1 MRGNRVSLPTIATL
15 CNSSTEV
22 VALLGTMLFGTRHSK
37 IFPFDTPKNMACE
50 LFGFGAESKKFSRHN
65 EKNLVPF
72 LKKIQTKTCAFLVR
86 TDESV
91 TCTVVRKISSIE
103 RFGN

>member
-1 MRGNRVSLPTIATL
+1 
-15 CNSSTEV
+15 
-22 VALLGTMLFGTRHSK
+22 
-37 IFPFDTPKNMACE
+37 MACE

-72 LKKIQTKTCAFLVR
+72 FQKIQTKTCAFLVR